1 MSEYFF
7 KTEKLSVGY
16 DNKPIVKDI
25 EIGINKGEILSIIG
39 PNGAGKSTVLKSI
52 AKQLEKIGGAVYLDE
67 KEISDYTGNEL
78 AKKMSVLF
86 TDRIKGDLMS
96 VAEVVSAGRYPYT
109 GHFGVLSAKDK
120 EIVDN
125 TMKTV
130 GIYDLKDFDFNKIS
144 DGQKQRVLLAKVL
157 CQEPGIILLDEPT
170 SFLDIRYKLE
180 FLSVLERMKKEKN
193 MSVIMSVHE
202 LDLARNISDKVLCLK
217 GEYADKFGTPDE
229 IFTREYI
236 CELFEI
242 DERINS
248 FSNEKGIDIF

>member
-67 KEISDYTGNEL
+67 KEISVYTGNEL

-130 GIYDLKDFDFNKIS
+130 GIYDLKDLDFNKIS

-157 CQEPGIILLDEPT
+157 CQEPGIIILDEPT

-193 MSVIMSVHE
+193 ISVIMSVHE